1 METVATNQTSKPL
14 GRKEDSMSMTPTQQR
29 EAAQRFVEQWRG
41 HGFERQEAQ
50 RFWMQL
56 SAQVLGIE
64 DPFSFEAFDA
74 EKRDAKGGFADVILP
89 AASLLI
95 EQKSGNVNLDEPEE
109 RQGRLVTPLT
119 QALDY
124 NNSFRFN
131 ERRRFI
137 CVCNFHEFRFYDLN
151 EDPLAKKPPYAA
163 FTLDELPENL
173 HVFRALLRGS
183 DRPDVSVSETRRVN
197 VEAARHV
204 ATLNRHLARFY
215 HHADTDER
223 EHTALALTTVRLVFL
238 YYAEDSGLL
247 KPGQFTDYVESLPAD
262 WLGQGLQSLFDW
274 VDKDT
279 EAREQAYPTPAL
291 KEFPYIDGGLFHE
304 TVPVPTVNEDFKQ
317 ALLNMGRTFDWSD
330 ISPVIFG
337 SLMEETLSHDERRQG
352 GMHYTSPENIHKLID
367 PLFLDELKQELQ
379 TLINQYDDKGISP
392 QKRTALTSQLKAFQD
407 RLAGL
412 QFLDPAC
419 GSGNF
424 LTETFLQ
431 LRALEDEILVRLQ
444 KGDVMLDLG
453 EGYLDVKVN
462 IRQFHG
468 IEINGFACSVA
479 RTALWIAEQQ
489 ALDRT
494 EARLGNHYD
503 RLPLT
508 DSGDIICGNALQTD
522 WNTLLPGSECD
533 YVMGNPPFIGYY
545 LMNDA
550 QKQDMRDVFD
560 KDYDG
565 YLDYA
570 TAWYRKATDYLQNNP
585 SAQFAFVS
593 TNSITQGQPVPAL
606 FKPLFARNWQIT
618 FAHRT
623 FQWDAQTTD
632 NAHVHVVII
641 GMAQTHQP
649 HRLYTYGTITSTPV
663 ETRPKNIN
671 AYLLDAPNVFVI
683 KRNQSS
689 GPLSPEL
696 SPVVLG
702 SRPIDGSTLSD
713 ISKEE
718 CDAAKNDPIA
728 VKYIQKIIGAR
739 ELINQEPRWCLW
751 LVDASPAEIRKSAFI
766 SRHVEACRAFRES
779 STPTTGD
786 AYKLRDTPWL
796 FRDNHQ
802 PATKYLAIPRVFSGR
817 REYATCDWYSPDVIA
832 GDQLYVCPDPN
843 GVSFAIIESSMFI
856 TWQSAVGGRLK
867 SDYRFGPLVVWNN
880 LPLPALSADMRE
892 RIIAAGKSVLDARSH
907 YPDSSLA
914 DLYDP
919 LTMPPDLR
927 KAHRELDKVVDLAFG
942 ASKPCESNEERLR
955 ILFDSYLR
963 LTGERG

>member
-1 METVATNQTSKPL
+1 
-14 GRKEDSMSMTPTQQR
+14 MTPAQQR
-29 EAAQRFVEQWRG
+29 EAAVRFVEQWRG
-41 HGFERQEAQ
+41 HGYEKSEAQ
-50 RFWMQL
+50 VFWMQL
-56 SAQVLGIE
+56 SAEVLGVE
-64 DPFSFEAFDA
+64 HPFSFDNYGA

-95 EQKSGNVNLDEPEE
+95 EQKSGNVNLDEQEE
-109 RQGRLVTPLT
+109 RQGRAVTPLQ

-124 NNSFRFN
+124 NNSFPFN
-131 ERRRFI
+131 ERKRFI

-151 EDPLAKKPPYAA
+151 KDPLAKRPPYAV
-163 FTLDELPENL
+163 FTLEELPENL
-173 HVFRALLRGS
+173 HVFRALLRGA
-183 DRPDVSVSETRRVN
+183 DRPDVSVSENRRVN

-215 HHADTDER
+215 HHADSDPA
-223 EHTALALTTVRLVFL
+223 EHRALALTTVRIVFL

-274 VDKDT
+274 VDKDET
-279 EAREQAYPTPAL
+279 AREQAYPTPAL

-304 TVPVPTVNEDFKQ
+304 TIPVPAVDEDFKQ
-317 ALLNMGRTFDWSD
+317 ALLDMGRTFDWSD

-367 PLFLDELKQELQ
+367 PLFLDDLKQELQ
-379 TLINQYDDKGISP
+379 TLIHQYDDKSISP
-392 QKRTALTSQLKAFQD
+392 QKRTALTSQLKTFQN

-468 IEINGFACSVA
+468 IEINDFACSVA

-522 WNTLLPGSECD
+522 WNTLLPGSDCD
-533 YVMGNPPFIGYY
+533 YVIGNPPFVGQY
-545 LMNDA
+545 LMDDN
-550 QKQDMRDVFD
+550 QKQDMKDVFG

-565 YLDYA
+565 YLDYV
-570 TAWYRKATDYLQNNP
+570 TGWYRKTADYMQNNP
-585 SAQFAFVS
+585 SATFAFVS

-606 FKPLFARNWQIT
+606 FKPLFARNWRIT

-623 FQWDAQTTD
+623 FQWDAQSTD

-641 GMAQTHQP
+641 GMAQTN
-649 HRLYTYGTITSTPV
+649 REKMLYTYETVSSEPV
-663 ETRPKNIN
+663 ETHPENIN
-671 AYLLDAPNVFVI
+671 AYLLDAPNVFVE
-683 KRNQSS
+683 KRSQKT
-689 GPLSPEL
+689 G
-696 SPVVLG
+696 
-702 SRPIDGSTLSD
+702 TLSSLLSLANRGSQPTD
-713 ISKEE
+713 DGNLLLNTRKDYEE
-718 CDAAKNDPIA
+718 AMSDPIA
-728 VKYIQKIIGAR
+728 AKYVRPFKGAR
-739 ELINQEPRWCLW
+739 ELIHNIDRWCLW
-751 LVDASPAEIRKSAFI
+751 LVDAEPQDIRDSKFI
-766 SRHVEACRAFRES
+766 SERVKACREYREHA
-779 STPTTGD
+779 PVTGD
-786 AYKLRDTPWL
+786 AYKHRDTPWL
-796 FRDNHQ
+796 FRDNLQ
-802 PATKYLAIPRVFSGR
+802 PSVPYLCVPSTHAGR
-817 REYATCDWYSPDVIA
+817 REYTTSAWLPPEVIA
-832 GDQLYVCPDPN
+832 SNLNFTIVDPD
-843 GVSFAIIESSMFI
+843 GLAFAAIESSMFT
-856 TWQSAVGGRLK
+856 TWQDAIGGRMK
-867 SDYRFGPLVVWNN
+867 SDNRFANTLVWNTF
-880 LPLPALSADMRE
+880 PLPELDDVTRQKMIDAGRQVL
-892 RIIAAGKSVLDARSH
+892 AARANH
-907 YPDSSLA
+907 PDSTLA

-919 LTMPPDLR
+919 LVMPADLR

-942 ASKPCESNEERLR
+942 ASKPCGSNEERLS